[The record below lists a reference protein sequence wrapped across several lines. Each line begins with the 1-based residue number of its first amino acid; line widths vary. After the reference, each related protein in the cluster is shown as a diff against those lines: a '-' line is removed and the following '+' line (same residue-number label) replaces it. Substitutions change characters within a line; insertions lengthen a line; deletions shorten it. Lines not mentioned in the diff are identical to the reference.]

1 MFGLGPQELMVI
13 LLIALILFGAQKLP
27 DLARGLGKSVKEFKK
42 GVEGL
47 ADEGGSSKPAS
58 PPVATAPASRTCGA
72 CKNPL
77 EVDWTHCPRCGSTAP
92 QVSAL
97 GSRT

>member
-1 MFGLGPQELMVI
+1 MFGLGTQELMVI

-47 ADEGGSSKPAS
+47 AS
-58 PPVATAPASRTCGA
+58 PQGATATASRICGA
-72 CKNPL
+72 CKTPL
-77 EVDWTHCPRCGSTAP
+77 EVDWTHCPRCGATAP
-92 QVSAL
+92 QALPL